1 MHVFLCRYSMSLVW
15 HIWGFM
21 FFVCH
26 QFQAVV
32 VPAPFECVVVAAR
45 ATYIVLLSAWPFTM
59 PACKCGTR
67 CPFECVACST
77 QSALLQWVINNSW
90 QWQPDGCVIWSAFFC
105 VGSRKPACMHQFSVG
120 DSCVARIY
128 ICTIQK
134 HVNYTWKQ
142 MKINENP
149 WTSMKINENNE
160 NLWKSMNVNENQ
172 W

>member
-1 MHVFLCRYSMSLVW
+1 MWRDRHSLNVAAREQSYKGST
-15 HIWGFM
+15 HGNCDDCFTILFDKLHG
-21 FFVCH
+21 FVCH
-26 QFQAVV
+26 RSVV
-32 VPAPFECVVVAAR
+32 V
-45 ATYIVLLSAWPFTM
+45 YM
-59 PACKCGTR
+59 PACKCGSR